1 VKSQEK
7 EGEIAMIHKE
17 PRDHTKKAEM
27 PKIFQM
33 PSKPV
38 QKLDV
43 VLKTDSMG
51 TREAIVSAIEAL
63 NFPDLEVEVHSDIGH
78 ISKSDLFLA
87 EAGSRLVIGFNVNLL
102 PKVKDLAKERQI
114 EVRLYSVIY
123 NLLEDLKGIARSL
136 TLPLEEKERI
146 LSRAKVIA
154 LFPSGR
160 DAIILGCEVIEGSL
174 ALGQKFRVI
183 SDPGIVHTGSV
194 ESLHIEKDAV
204 TEATVGQQVGLKVS
218 GFKRGRIGD
227 LVESFETG
235 RPRTSARWRP
245 RPGVFPH

>member
-1 VKSQEK
+1 MV
-7 EGEIAMIHKE
+7 HKE
-17 PRDHTKKAEM
+17 LREHAKKAGI
-27 PKIFQM
+27 PKILQM

-43 VLKTDSMG
+43 VVKTDSMG

-63 NFPDLEVEVHSDIGH
+63 NLSDLEVEVHSDIGH

-87 EAGSRLVIGFNVNLL
+87 EAGNRLVIGFNVNIL

-114 EVRLYSVIY
+114 EVRLYTVIY
-123 NLLEDLKGIARSL
+123 NLLEDFKGIARSL
-136 TLPLEEKERI
+136 TLPEEREQV
-146 LSRAKVIA
+146 LGRAKVIA
-154 LFPSGR
+154 IFPGGR
-160 DAIILGCEVIEGSL
+160 DAIILGCEVLEGSL
-174 ALGQKFRVI
+174 ALGQKFRII

-204 TEATVGQQVGLKVS
+204 REATVGQQVGVKVP

-227 LVESFETG
+227 LVESFEAA
-235 RPRTSARWRP
+235 RPKTSARWRP
-245 RPGVFPH
+245 RPGVFRY